1 VKFFASN
8 QGNIA
13 QIAGVYNVKIKLA
26 AGAYF
31 LYPGQVCWVDG
42 GLGQDPSSPK
52 TIAFQLGIGGYYQ
65 IITVNHEIEYFGG
78 QSPKTKTVVEAS
90 WIGYG
95 VKKSEQKAAF
105 FRTGLVPKGA
115 KAAACNSTLPERAS
129 GGIVNYSSSQYRN
142 AKALGQKDPV
152 ANVPQGSPTGG
163 STGKKEPK
171 KIVPTAKRN
180 DTVRTNV
187 LNLGALA
194 TGGQQVGPESAK
206 VTNVTI
212 TNKQIKIE
220 GHWMTTDGESKQ
232 YYSDM
237 ETRFKQGNI
246 AFQVHSMD
254 NLYVAWQATAKATIP
269 SMVPG
274 NPPTEIDLTLY
285 YDQDNNHILTTQGAP
300 VNQMI
305 YKNSSVK
312 TIITFSTIPESD
324 FQKSIKK

>member
-1 VKFFASN
+1 VIQYYKDGTHAPLPEVMIESMSFSKKDAPYRREVKFFASN

-187 LNLGALA
+187 LNL
-194 TGGQQVGPESAK
+194 
-206 VTNVTI
+206 
-212 TNKQIKIE
+212 
-220 GHWMTTDGESKQ
+220 
-232 YYSDM
+232 
-237 ETRFKQGNI
+237 